1 MRRPGLEPGS
11 ITTGRGFARDTSR
24 IILSMDHAVWVP
36 AQGRDD
42 VPLMD
47 VCAPRP
53 ASDFIPLPPAKNID

>member
-1 MRRPGLEPGS
+1 M
-11 ITTGRGFARDTSR
+11 TTGRGFARDTSR